1 MTPPAATPA
10 THLLAGDP
18 PVAVALR
25 RSGRARRL
33 SLRVSGDGRVTLTFP
48 PRVALREALAF
59 LESRQAWVRGHLAGV
74 EGPLLPCFGGP
85 VPFEGGELV
94 LRPAPGARIQ
104 QSGDALLVPPDR
116 MAARLGAWLRV
127 QARGRLIAA
136 SDRHAAALGVGY
148 AALTLRDPRSRWG
161 SCSAGGRLM
170 FSWRLVMAPPPV
182 LDYVAAHEVAH
193 LVRLDHSP
201 AFWAVVR
208 RLCPDWPASRDW
220 LREHGARLHRLRVE

>member
-1 MTPPAATPA
+1 MTSPA
-10 THLLAGDP
+10 THLLAGEP

-48 PRVALREALAF
+48 PRTPLREALAF
-59 LESRQAWVRGHLAGV
+59 LESREGWVRGHLAGV
-74 EGPLLPCFGGP
+74 EAPLVPGFGAA
-85 VPFEGGELV
+85 VPFEGGALL
-94 LRPAPGARIQ
+94 LRPGPRTARD
-104 QSGDALLVPPDR
+104 GDALLLPPDR

-127 QARGRLIAA
+127 QARGRLVAA
-136 SDRHAAALGVGY
+136 ADRHAAALGVGY

-170 FSWRLVMAPPPV
+170 FSWRLVMAPPAV

-193 LVRLDHSP
+193 LAHLDHSP
-201 AFWAVVR
+201 AFWAVVG
-208 RLCPDWPASRDW
+208 RLCPAWPASRDW
-220 LREHGARLHRLRVE
+220 LRAHGAGLHRLRVE

>member
-1 MTPPAATPA
+1 MTPPVTPPA
-10 THLLAGDP
+10 THLLAGEP

-48 PRVALREALAF
+48 PRVPLREALAF
-59 LESRQAWVRGHLAGV
+59 LESREGWVRGHLAGV
-74 EGPLLPCFGGP
+74 GAPLVPGFGDL
-85 VPFEGGELV
+85 VPFEGGALL
-94 LRPAPGARIQ
+94 LRPAPGPRILRD
-104 QSGDALLVPPDR
+104 GDALLVPPDR
-116 MAARLGAWLRV
+116 MPARLGAWLRV

-136 SDRHAAALGVGY
+136 ADRHAAALGVGY
-148 AALTLRDPRSRWG
+148 AALALRDPRSRWG

-193 LVRLDHSP
+193 LVHLDHSP
-201 AFWAVVR
+201 AFWGVVR
-208 RLCPDWPASRDW
+208 RLRPDWPASRDW
-220 LREHGARLHRLRVE
+220 LRAHGAGLHRLRVE